1 MLNAD
6 APPGW
11 RPRPLHAAGLALAA
25 FEAGATDGPPVLLL
39 HGLGLWSELAW
50 GRLVPLLPARR
61 RWIALDLP
69 GFGASAKP
77 DAPYDTAFF
86 RAVLADVVTQ
96 LGAPVALVGHSLGG
110 LLAADFAGAHPE
122 RVSQLALVAPAGFA
136 HPRRH
141 LALALAARIAEPL
154 FLLPPRRALVA
165 ATLRG
170 SVADPASLDPASVA
184 QAYRL
189 AADRALRRAFA
200 RVYAAGL
207 PVLLSADRLR
217 NQRAR
222 FAHYRG
228 PVLCVWGRA
237 DRYLPIAALEA
248 VRRVYPQAAV
258 TILERSGH
266 LPMVEEAA
274 AFASALEAFLVTN
287 HPS

>member
-11 RPRPLHAAGLALAA
+11 RPLSLRAAGLALAA
-25 FEAGATDGPPVLLL
+25 FEAGTSDGPPVLLL

-50 GRLVPLLPARR
+50 GRLVPLLPPGR

-77 DAPYDTAFF
+77 AARYDAAFF
-86 RAVLADVVTQ
+86 RHVLTDVVAQ
-96 LGAPVALVGHSLGG
+96 LGGRLALVGHSLGG
-110 LLAADFAGAHPE
+110 LLAADLAGVHPE

-141 LALALAARIAEPL
+141 LALALVARVVEPL

-170 SVADPASLDPASVA
+170 SVADPASLDPAAVA
-184 QAYRL
+184 HAYRL
-189 AADRALRRAFA
+189 ASDRALRRAFA

-207 PVLLSADRLR
+207 PALTSAGRH
-217 NQRAR
+217 RAQLAS
-222 FAHYRG
+222 FARYAG

-237 DRYLPIAALEA
+237 DRYLPITALET
-248 VRRVYPQAAV
+248 VRRVYPQAVV

-266 LPMVEEAA
+266 LPMVEEPA
-274 AFASALEAFLVTN
+274 AFARALEAFLVTN
-287 HPS
+287 RPS

>member
-1 MLNAD
+1 VLNAD

-11 RPRPLHAAGLALAA
+11 RSRTLQAAGLALAA
-25 FEAGATDGPPVLLL
+25 FEGGPPDGPPVLLL

-50 GRLVPLLPARR
+50 RRLVPLLPPER

-77 DAPYDTAFF
+77 DARYDTAFF
-86 RAVLADVVTQ
+86 RAALADVVGQVGTP
-96 LGAPVALVGHSLGG
+96 LVLVGHSLGG
-110 LLAADFAGAHPE
+110 LLAADFAGAFPD
-122 RVSQLALVAPAGFA
+122 RVSHLVLVAPAGFA

-141 LALALAARIAEPL
+141 LALAVAARIAEPL

-170 SVADPASLDPASVA
+170 SVADPTSLDQAAVA
-184 QAYRL
+184 DAYRL
-189 AADRALRRAFA
+189 AADRGLRRAFA

-207 PVLLSADRLR
+207 PALISPARLR
-217 NQRAR
+217 TQRAR
-222 FAHYRG
+222 FARYRG

-237 DRYLPIAALEA
+237 DRYLPIAALDA
-248 VRRVYPQAAV
+248 VRRVYPQGAI

-266 LPMVEEAA
+266 LPMVEEPA
-274 AFASALEAFLVTN
+274 AFARALQAFLATN